1 MRAGLIDEAKA
12 FLGHWAAM
20 FNTQIPERLVPL
32 YAEDGTLHGT
42 SQAKLNHGTAQ
53 IRAYFRGTSTV
64 QLGPYL
70 TEALSDD
77 TVLCVGSYA
86 FTRVQDGQA
95 VTTPARFTFVL
106 RRNGGAWRVVHHHS
120 SREPG

>member
-1 MRAGLIDEAKA
+1 MSAGLIDEAKA

-64 QLGPYL
+64 AFGTYL
-70 TEALSDD
+70 AEALSDD
-77 TVLCVGSYA
+77 TVLCVGNYT
-86 FTRVQDGQA
+86 FTRVQDGQTI
-95 VTTPARFTFVL
+95 TTPARFTFVVW
-106 RRNGGAWRVVHHHS
+106 RRADGWRVVHHHS